1 MFKCQECGK
10 KFRTVAAA
18 ERAVNNGC
26 PKCNGGDID
35 IDPDATRVYSAKAKP
50 KAKAK
55 PSHRVPV
62 SFGETRDL
70 VCNIFR
76 AAMGGKVSRWQDWLF
91 YLRDHDYE
99 GPELCVIYHLWE
111 EIAADSDNIRWA
123 EVLRPEQ
130 VAWDIMGDACVAS
143 IHDTILEYFDLRG
156 EDSKK
161 VGAYLEKVQWLPP
174 QIPLAP

>member
-1 MFKCQECGK
+1 MFKCQECGRR
-10 KFRTVAAA
+10 FRTVASA
-18 ERAVNNGC
+18 ERASNDGC
-26 PKCNGGDID
+26 PKCHWVDIVV
-35 IDPDATRVYSAKAKP
+35 DPDATPATP
-50 KAKAK
+50 KVKKSK
-55 PSHRVPV
+55 PSYRVPM

-91 YLRDHDYE
+91 YLCDHDYE

-123 EVLRPEQ
+123 EVLCPEQ